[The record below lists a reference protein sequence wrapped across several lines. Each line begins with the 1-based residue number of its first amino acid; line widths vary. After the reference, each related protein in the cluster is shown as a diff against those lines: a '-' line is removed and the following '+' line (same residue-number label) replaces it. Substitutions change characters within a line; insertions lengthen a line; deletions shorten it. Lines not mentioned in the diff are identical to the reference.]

1 MNKTKLFI
9 GTVLLV
15 TAAVLFA
22 QESTETTAAS
32 ATETATEG
40 ISNAVIVAELKDA
53 AASDVSLSLFATAV
67 ENSPVDSA
75 LIKDGIT
82 VLAFDS
88 GASDATAV
96 ENIGDYIVVG
106 KITKDDLFTKS
117 SLQTL
122 SGKEL
127 PVQIINDKFVVNG
140 VEVVSADALTTD
152 SVVVHKIA
160 KPFES
165 NL

>member
-53 AASDVSLSLFATAV
+53 AANDASLSVFATAV

-75 LIKDGIT
+75 LVKDGIT

-127 PVQIINDKFVVNG
+127 PVQIINEKFVVNG

-152 SVVVHKIA
+152 SVIVHKIA

>member
-1 MNKTKLFI
+1 MKKTKLFI

-32 ATETATEG
+32 ATEG
-40 ISNAVIVAELKDA
+40 ISNATIVAELKDA
-53 AASDVSLSLFATAV
+53 AASDASLSAFAAAV

-75 LIKDGIT
+75 LVKDGIT

-152 SVVVHKIA
+152 SVIVHKIA

>member
-32 ATETATEG
+32 ATEG

-53 AASDVSLSLFATAV
+53 AASDVSLSAFAAAV

-106 KITKDDLFTKS
+106 KITKEDLFTKS

-140 VEVVSADALTTD
+140 VEVVSADALTTG

>member
-1 MNKTKLFI
+1 MKKTKLFI

-32 ATETATEG
+32 ATEG
-40 ISNAVIVAELKDA
+40 ISNATIVAELKDA
-53 AASDVSLSLFATAV
+53 AASDASLSAFATAV

-88 GASDATAV
+88 GASDAATV

-127 PVQIINDKFVVNG
+127 PVQIINEKFVVNG

-152 SVVVHKIA
+152 SVIVHKIA

>member
-32 ATETATEG
+32 ATKTATEG

-53 AASDVSLSLFATAV
+53 AANDASLSVFATAV

-106 KITKDDLFTKS
+106 KIAKDDLFTKS

-140 VEVVSADALTTD
+140 VEVASADALTTD
-152 SVVVHKIA
+152 SVIVHKIA

>member
-32 ATETATEG
+32 ATEG
-40 ISNAVIVAELKDA
+40 ISNATIVAELKDA
-53 AASDVSLSLFATAV
+53 AASDASLSAFAAAV

-127 PVQIINDKFVVNG
+127 PVQIINEKFVVNG

-152 SVVVHKIA
+152 SVIVHKIA

>member
-1 MNKTKLFI
+1 MKKTKLFI

-32 ATETATEG
+32 ATEG
-40 ISNAVIVAELKDA
+40 ISNATIVAELKDA
-53 AASDVSLSLFATAV
+53 AASDASLSAFAAAV

-75 LIKDGIT
+75 LVKDGIT

-88 GASDATAV
+88 GASDAATV

>member
-1 MNKTKLFI
+1 MKKTKLFI

-32 ATETATEG
+32 ATEG
-40 ISNAVIVAELKDA
+40 ISNATIVAELKDA
-53 AASDVSLSLFATAV
+53 TASDASLSAFAAAV

-75 LIKDGIT
+75 LVKDGIT

>member
-32 ATETATEG
+32 ATEG
-40 ISNAVIVAELKDA
+40 ISNATIVAELKDA
-53 AASDVSLSLFATAV
+53 AASDVSLSVFATAV

-152 SVVVHKIA
+152 SVIVHKIA

>member
-53 AASDVSLSLFATAV
+53 AANDASLSLFATAV

-75 LIKDGIT
+75 LVKDGIT

-96 ENIGDYIVVG
+96 ENIGDYVVVG

-152 SVVVHKIA
+152 SVIVHKIA

>member
-40 ISNAVIVAELKDA
+40 ISNAIIVAELKDA
-53 AASDVSLSLFATAV
+53 AANDASLSVFATAV

-152 SVVVHKIA
+152 SVIVHKIT

>member
-40 ISNAVIVAELKDA
+40 ISNAIIVAELKDA
-53 AASDVSLSLFATAV
+53 AANDASLSVFATAV

-152 SVVVHKIA
+152 SVIVHKIA

>member
-32 ATETATEG
+32 ATEG
-40 ISNAVIVAELKDA
+40 ISNATIVAELKDA
-53 AASDVSLSLFATAV
+53 AANDASLSVFATAV

-82 VLAFDS
+82 VLVFDS

-96 ENIGDYIVVG
+96 ENIGDYIVAG

>member
-15 TAAVLFA
+15 AAAVLFA

-32 ATETATEG
+32 ATEG

-53 AASDVSLSLFATAV
+53 AASDASLSAFAAAV

-75 LIKDGIT
+75 LVKDGIT

-88 GASDATAV
+88 GASDATTV

-152 SVVVHKIA
+152 SVIIHKIA

>member
-53 AASDVSLSLFATAV
+53 AANDASLSVFATAV

-152 SVVVHKIA
+152 SVIVHKIA

>member
-1 MNKTKLFI
+1 MKKTKLFI

-32 ATETATEG
+32 ATEG
-40 ISNAVIVAELKDA
+40 ISNATIVAELKDA
-53 AASDVSLSLFATAV
+53 AANDASLSVFATAV

-75 LIKDGIT
+75 LVKDGIT

-127 PVQIINDKFVVNG
+127 PVQIINEKFVVNG

-152 SVVVHKIA
+152 SVIVHKIA

>member
-1 MNKTKLFI
+1 MKKTKLFI

-40 ISNAVIVAELKDA
+40 ISNATIVAELKDA
-53 AASDVSLSLFATAV
+53 AANDASLSVFATAV

-75 LIKDGIT
+75 LVKDGIT

-152 SVVVHKIA
+152 SVIVHKIA

>member
-53 AASDVSLSLFATAV
+53 AASDVSLSVFATAV

-88 GASDATAV
+88 GASDAATV

-140 VEVVSADALTTD
+140 VEVASADALTTD
-152 SVVVHKIA
+152 SVIVHKIA

>member
-1 MNKTKLFI
+1 MKKTKLFI

-53 AASDVSLSLFATAV
+53 AANDASLSAFAAAV

>member
-1 MNKTKLFI
+1 MKKTKLFI

-32 ATETATEG
+32 ATEG
-40 ISNAVIVAELKDA
+40 ISNATIVAELKDA
-53 AASDVSLSLFATAV
+53 AASDASLSAFAAAV

-75 LIKDGIT
+75 LVKDGIT

>member
-1 MNKTKLFI
+1 MKKTKLFI

-32 ATETATEG
+32 ATEG
-40 ISNAVIVAELKDA
+40 ISNATIVAELKDA
-53 AASDVSLSLFATAV
+53 AASDASLSAFAAAV

-82 VLAFDS
+82 VLVFDS

-152 SVVVHKIA
+152 SVIVHKIA

>member
-1 MNKTKLFI
+1 MKKTKLFI

-53 AASDVSLSLFATAV
+53 AANDASLSLFATAV

-75 LIKDGIT
+75 LVKDGIT

-96 ENIGDYIVVG
+96 ENIGDYVVVG

-152 SVVVHKIA
+152 SVIVHKIA

-165 NL
+165 NQ

>member
-1 MNKTKLFI
+1 MKKTKLFI

-53 AASDVSLSLFATAV
+53 AANDASLSVFATAV

-75 LIKDGIT
+75 LVKDGIT

-127 PVQIINDKFVVNG
+127 PVQIINEKFVVNG

>member
-1 MNKTKLFI
+1 MSKTKLFI

-53 AASDVSLSLFATAV
+53 AANDASLSVFATAV

-152 SVVVHKIA
+152 SVIVHKIA

>member
-1 MNKTKLFI
+1 MKKTKLFI

-22 QESTETTAAS
+22 QESTETTAVS

-53 AASDVSLSLFATAV
+53 AASDASLSAFAAAV

-75 LIKDGIT
+75 LVKDGIT

-96 ENIGDYIVVG
+96 ENIGDYIVIG

-127 PVQIINDKFVVNG
+127 PVQIINEKFVVNG

-152 SVVVHKIA
+152 SVIVHKIA

>member
-53 AASDVSLSLFATAV
+53 AANDASLSAFAAAV

-152 SVVVHKIA
+152 SVIVHKIA

>member
-40 ISNAVIVAELKDA
+40 ISNAIIVAELKDA
-53 AASDVSLSLFATAV
+53 AANDASLSVFATAV

-75 LIKDGIT
+75 LIKYGIT

-152 SVVVHKIA
+152 SVIVHKIT

>member
-53 AASDVSLSLFATAV
+53 AANDASLSVFATAV

-82 VLAFDS
+82 VFAFDS

-140 VEVVSADALTTD
+140 VEVVSADALTTG

>member
-1 MNKTKLFI
+1 M
-9 GTVLLV
+9 
-15 TAAVLFA
+15 
-22 QESTETTAAS
+22 
-32 ATETATEG
+32 
-40 ISNAVIVAELKDA
+40 
-53 AASDVSLSLFATAV
+53 
-67 ENSPVDSA
+67 
-75 LIKDGIT
+75 
-82 VLAFDS
+82 
-88 GASDATAV
+88 
-96 ENIGDYIVVG
+96 VG

-152 SVVVHKIA
+152 SVIVHKIA

>member
-1 MNKTKLFI
+1 MKKTKLFI

-32 ATETATEG
+32 ATEG
-40 ISNAVIVAELKDA
+40 ISNATIVAELKDA
-53 AASDVSLSLFATAV
+53 AASDASLSAFAAAV

-75 LIKDGIT
+75 LVKDGIT

-152 SVVVHKIA
+152 SVIVHKIA

-165 NL
+165 NM

>member
-32 ATETATEG
+32 ATEG
-40 ISNAVIVAELKDA
+40 ISNATIVAELKDA
-53 AASDVSLSLFATAV
+53 AASDASLSAFAAAV

-75 LIKDGIT
+75 LVKDGIT

-88 GASDATAV
+88 GASDAAAV

>member
-1 MNKTKLFI
+1 MKKTKLFI

-32 ATETATEG
+32 ATEG
-40 ISNAVIVAELKDA
+40 ISNATIVAELKDA
-53 AASDVSLSLFATAV
+53 AASDASLSAFAAAV

-75 LIKDGIT
+75 LVKDGIT

-127 PVQIINDKFVVNG
+127 PVQIINEKFVVNG
-140 VEVVSADALTTD
+140 VEVVSADALTTG

>member
-32 ATETATEG
+32 ATEG
-40 ISNAVIVAELKDA
+40 ISNATIVAELKDA
-53 AASDVSLSLFATAV
+53 AANDASLSVFATAV

-82 VLAFDS
+82 VLVFDS

-96 ENIGDYIVVG
+96 ENIGDYIVAG

-152 SVVVHKIA
+152 SVVFHKIA

>member
-1 MNKTKLFI
+1 MKKTKLFI

-32 ATETATEG
+32 STETATEG

-53 AASDVSLSLFATAV
+53 AANDASLSVFATAV

-127 PVQIINDKFVVNG
+127 PVQIINEKFVVNG

-152 SVVVHKIA
+152 SVIVHKIA